1 MHTHKSF
8 SRKPLRALTAHG
20 PKCRVATARPNEDAR
35 SAVASR
41 TSVARAL
48 AAVCGLL
55 LLADAAIADGPQ
67 FESPPVHPIQV
78 SADGSRLLAVHQA
91 DDRLLV
97 YDLAQSAEPTLE
109 QEIMVGLEPVTVRE
123 RTASEVW
130 VVNHLSD
137 SISIVDL
144 STGQVTATL
153 IVGDEPTDVVFAGN
167 PERAFVCVSRERV
180 VRVYDPSDLGAP
192 PIDIPVLQVDPLAL
206 AVSPDGA
213 SVYVAALN
221 SGNETT
227 TVPPMS
233 VEQAGGP
240 PPPDPPMGGDLP
252 LPPRVALIVQHDG
265 TAWRDEVGGDWSAY
279 VPYRVYDNDVL
290 RIDVASGT
298 IAEDYSGV
306 GTTLFGLAVHPIDG
320 RLYVSNQE
328 ALNLVRF
335 EPKLKSRFA
344 ENRVT
349 VIDPGTGTAVPSDLN
364 SHIDYNNPAG
374 SESERALSLSI
385 PTSITVG
392 TDGKVYVVAFGSAKV
407 GVLDQF
413 GVVQR
418 RIDVGDGPCGVA
430 LDEARSRLYVLTRI
444 PGGLDVVD
452 LSDDSVSHVGVGFD
466 PTPQEIHVGRK
477 RFYDGRDSSAHG
489 DLSCATCHVYADM
502 DHVAWDL
509 GDPQGEFI
517 DGISGA
523 FAGYHPMKGPMMT
536 QPLKGMVDT
545 DPFHWRG
552 DRPLLSDFNQTF
564 VKLMGRATEL
574 STLEFLE
581 METFLNAVVY
591 PPNPFRPL
599 DGTLPDPASGPNP
612 TRGEQLFHSG
622 NLVDG
627 GGQCFECHEE
637 PSGAKR
643 LVIPFTLLGENE
655 DQDLVVPHLRNQYEK
670 VGFDRDAA
678 WALRGYGYTH
688 NGVQDDLQMFFG
700 SRDFTFDTQ
709 QQKDDVE
716 AFLLYFDTGTHAAVG
731 AQWTFDGANE
741 AAGRSRVETLE
752 AVADLGMIGL
762 VAKGQ
767 DLSGQAR
774 GWAFIGG
781 GWQPDRSSESP
792 VTLDD
797 VIDLAGNGRAITF
810 TAVYAGCETRLGLD
824 RDLDGYFDRDEL
836 DLGSDPGDPGSI
848 PDPSSLPPIAASFT
862 DVRLEPLWPNPASRA
877 VRMALEL
884 SVESRVDAT
893 IYDVTGR
900 AVREL
905 LRDEPALSG
914 RSETTWDLMDDEG
927 RAVPSGLYFVRAQV
941 TTEVGAT
948 ETVTRTRRV
957 VVRR

>member
-1 MHTHKSF
+1 MHRHKSI
-8 SRKPLRALTAHG
+8 PIRALRHLYDLV
-20 PKCRVATARPNEDAR
+20 R
-35 SAVASR
+35 
-41 TSVARAL
+41 L
-48 AAVCGLL
+48 AAIGGIA
-55 LLADAAIADGPQ
+55 LLASTAAADGPE
-67 FESPPVHPIQV
+67 FESPPVHPIEI
-78 SADGSRLLAVHQA
+78 SADGARLLAVHQA

-97 YDLAQSAEPTLE
+97 FSLDGSGTPVLV

-123 RTASEVW
+123 HTPDEVW

-144 STGQVTATL
+144 GAGQVSATL
-153 IVGDEPTDVVFAGN
+153 LVGDEPTDVVFAGS
-167 PERAFVCVSRERV
+167 PERAFVCISRERV
-180 VRVYDPSDLGAP
+180 VRVYDPSDLNAAP
-192 PIDIPVLQVDPLAL
+192 FDIPMTQVDPLAL

-213 SVYVAALN
+213 SVYVAALS

-227 TVPPMS
+227 TVPPTS
-233 VEQAGGP
+233 VEKAGGP
-240 PPPDPPMGGDLP
+240 PPPDPPMSGDLP
-252 LPPRVALIVQHDG
+252 TPPRVSLIVQHDG

-279 VPYRVYDNDVL
+279 VPYRVYDNDVV

-298 IAEDYSGV
+298 IAQNYVGV

-328 ALNLVRF
+328 AFNLIRF
-335 EPKLKSRFA
+335 EPKLKSHFA
-344 ENRVT
+344 ANRVT
-349 VIDPGTGTAVPSDLN
+349 VVEPGTGTVVPSDLN
-364 SHIDYNNPAG
+364 THIDYNDPAG
-374 SESERALSLSI
+374 NDPERALSLSI

-392 TDGKVYVVAFGSAKV
+392 TDGHVYVAAFGSAKV

-430 LDEARSRLYVLTRI
+430 LDEARNRLYVLGRI

-452 LSDDSVSHVGVGFD
+452 LTDDSVTHLGVGFD
-466 PTPQEIHVGRK
+466 PTPQQIHAGRK
-477 RFYDGRDSSAHG
+477 RFYDGRASSAHG

-517 DGISGA
+517 VGISGA
-523 FAGYHPMKGPMMT
+523 HAGYHPMKGPMMT

-552 DRPLLSDFNQTF
+552 DRPLLTDFNQTF
-564 VKLMGRATEL
+564 VKLMGRAFEL
-574 STLEFLE
+574 SALEFLE

-599 DGTLPDPASGPNP
+599 DGTLPDPISGPNP

-627 GGQCFECHEE
+627 GGQCFECHEQ

-643 LVIPFTLLGENE
+643 LVIPYLLLGENE

-678 WALRGYGYTH
+678 WTLRGYGYTH

-709 QQKDDVE
+709 EQKDDVE

-731 AQWTFDGANE
+731 AQWTFDGTNE
-741 AAGRSRVETLE
+741 ALGRPRVETLE
-752 AVADLGMIGL
+752 TVADLGMIGL
-762 VAKGQ
+762 VAKGR

-774 GWAFIGG
+774 GWALTAG
-781 GWQPDRSSESP
+781 GWQPDRASEAP

-797 VIDLAGNGRAITF
+797 LIDLAGNDRAITF

-824 RDLDGYFDRDEL
+824 RDLDGYYDRDEL

-848 PDPSSLPPIAASFT
+848 PDPASVPGIDPSFAE
-862 DVRLEPLWPNPASRA
+862 VRFEPLWPNPASRA

-884 SVESRVDAT
+884 GSASRVSAT
-893 IYDVTGR
+893 IYDVSGR
-900 AVREL
+900 AVRNLIHAEAA
-905 LRDEPALSG
+905 PGG
-914 RSETTWDLMDDEG
+914 RHEATWDLRDDEG
-927 RAVPSGLYFVRAQV
+927 RAVPAGLYFVRAQV
-941 TTEVGAT
+941 SPEGDTSGVPA
-948 ETVTRTRRV
+948 TRTRRL